1 MASNRSPN
9 EKYNGSGYL
18 DITAHD
24 AIINA
29 DREQLTARRKR
40 VIDKFYKIAAA
51 EGLRIGSYIKLL
63 EIGDEN
69 DV

>member
-1 MASNRSPN
+1 MR
-9 EKYNGSGYL
+9 
-18 DITAHD
+18 I
-24 AIINA
+24 AIIADLRA

-40 VIDKFYKIAAA
+40 VIEKFYEIAAA
-51 EGLRIGSYIKLL
+51 EGLRIDSYIKLS